1 MKTVSFYT
9 LGCKLNQA
17 ETAAL
22 AEQFSRLGYEVI
34 PFGEPADVCVI
45 NTCTVTGKSDYR
57 CRQMIRQAKKIS
69 PAARIAVVGCYAQ
82 LSPEKIHAINGV
94 DFILG
99 SDRKFELAD
108 LIEDRLAGAP
118 PVWRQST
125 HDAFVNPVPGNFW
138 DHTRAFLKIQ
148 DGCDS
153 SCAYCT
159 VPLARGRSRSDSP
172 EHVVQLARE
181 LVSRGHREI
190 VLTGVHIGRYG
201 KDLQPQQ
208 NLLALL
214 RQLASIDPLPRIRL
228 SSLEPL
234 EVDDELIQWVASSPQ
249 VCHHFHIPLQSGD
262 DEILSRMHRNYST
275 VEYRKVIDSLNHTL
289 PNCGLGTDI
298 IVGFPGETEAHF
310 QNTYRLVEQLPFTY
324 LHIFSFSPRPGTRAA
339 RLREQVDPTAVK
351 LRRDRLRQLGR
362 SKKLHFHQLQLGK
375 TLRVLWETT
384 TPDGWMV
391 GLADNYVRVR
401 APLRQE
407 LLKSLTMVDIKQAE
421 QDFVTGEIG
430 PLK

>member
-69 PAARIAVVGCYAQ
+69 PGARIAVVGCYAQ
-82 LSPEKIHAINGV
+82 LSPEKIQAIDGV

-118 PVWRQST
+118 PIGRQST
-125 HDAFVNPVPGNFW
+125 NDAFVNPVPGNFW

-159 VPLARGRSRSDSP
+159 VPLARGRSRSDSL

-201 KDLQPQQ
+201 KDLQPPQK
-208 NLLALL
+208 LLALL
-214 RQLASIDPLPRIRL
+214 RRLASIDRLPRIRL

-262 DEILSRMHRNYST
+262 DEILSRMRRNYST

-324 LHIFSFSPRPGTRAA
+324 LHIFSFSPRPGTQAA
-339 RLREQVDPTAVK
+339 RLRQQVDPTTVK
-351 LRRDRLRQLGR
+351 LRRDRLRQLSR

-401 APLRQE
+401 APLRRE
-407 LLKSLTMVDIKQAE
+407 LLKSLTLVHIKQAE
-421 QDFVTGEIG
+421 QEFIIGDIG